1 MAWCKIYFSKRRLL
15 QTSLADIEPDARI
28 APKSIIGVKLVSST
42 TQLAACCTFAAH
54 HTVYATHTSDSSDIS
69 ATVTAI
75 LHLFGD
81 LSC

>member
-1 MAWCKIYFSKRRLL
+1 MAWCKICLNRRRLL
-15 QTSLADIEPDARI
+15 QTSLADIKPNARI
-28 APKSIIGVKLVSST
+28 APKTIIGVKLVSST
-42 TQLAACCTFAAH
+42 TQLAACCTFTAH
-54 HTVYATHTSDSSDIS
+54 HTVSATHTSDCSDLS